1 MTEKQ
6 ISANS
11 KKTLMFVGP
20 GPGVEN
26 EKTTKGRKIEVDSK
40 DCLPDAPKK
49 KTKKMPQTLHNY
61 FTSGAKPPPK
71 KDSSSDDSVP
81 TPVKKEGDKKS
92 PSSGPL
98 ATDSKSSG
106 TDSGPTPQQIK
117 DNLKR
122 LATAA
127 KNKRRRQNRKQSK
140 KKKDVPLSAD
150 ETSSVDPA
158 KDLRKQT
165 RFDLATTQKQM
176 TAARARTNNAAFRA
190 EQKKRVEENRHII
203 EGVNTLIFK
212 HRIF

>member
-1 MTEKQ
+1 MGG
-6 ISANS
+6 
-11 KKTLMFVGP
+11 L
-20 GPGVEN
+20 
-26 EKTTKGRKIEVDSK
+26 
-40 DCLPDAPKK
+40 
-49 KTKKMPQTLHNY
+49 
-61 FTSGAKPPPK
+61 KPPPR
-71 KDSSSDDSVP
+71 KDKSSDESVES
-81 TPVKKEGDKKS
+81 PVEKKGDKKS
-92 PSSGPL
+92 PPSGPL
-98 ATDSKSSG
+98 ATDPNSSG
-106 TDSGPTPQQIK
+106 SDSVPTPQQIK
-117 DNLKR
+117 ENLKR

-127 KNKRRRQNRKQSK
+127 MKKRNRQNRKQSK

-190 EQKKRVEENRHII
+190 EQKKRVEANRHII

>member
-1 MTEKQ
+1 
-6 ISANS
+6 
-11 KKTLMFVGP
+11 
-20 GPGVEN
+20 
-26 EKTTKGRKIEVDSK
+26 
-40 DCLPDAPKK
+40 
-49 KTKKMPQTLHNY
+49 
-61 FTSGAKPPPK
+61 
-71 KDSSSDDSVP
+71 VP